1 MKLNKENKQKINYI
15 FDILEQNKINVL
27 IVRFFGSGDDGN
39 MEIDSYDGPE
49 IDLSEPTIF
58 VESVYKNGTY
68 QPDNVGLEH
77 VIFSVCDYMLDS
89 KGIDYANGNGN
100 DGTISFTVKNRNVS
114 MNYLVTDTEEYE
126 FSV

>member
-27 IVRFFGSGDDGN
+27 VVRFFGSGDDGN

-49 IDLSEPTIF
+49 IDLDEPTIF
-58 VESVYKNGTY
+58 VESVFKNGKY
-68 QPDNVGLEH
+68 EPDNVSLEH

-100 DGTISFTVKNRNVS
+100 DGTISFTVSNRNVS
-114 MNYLVTDTEEYE
+114 MNYLVTDTKEYE

>member
-15 FDILEQNKINVL
+15 FDVLKQNKINVL

-49 IDLSEPTIF
+49 IDLDEPTIF
-58 VESVYKNGTY
+58 VESVYKDGKY
-68 QPDNVGLEH
+68 QPDNISLEQ
-77 VIFSVCDYMLDS
+77 VIYIVSDYMLDE

-100 DGTISFTVKNRNVS
+100 DGTITFTVSNRNVS

>member
-15 FDILEQNKINVL
+15 FDVLKQNKINVL

-49 IDLSEPTIF
+49 IDLDEPTIF

-89 KGIDYANGNGN
+89 KGVDYANENGN
-100 DGTISFTVKNRNVS
+100 EGTISFTVSNKNVS
-114 MNYLVTDTEEYE
+114 MNYLVTHDEEYE

>member
-1 MKLNKENKQKINYI
+1 MKLNKDNKQKINYI
-15 FDILEQNKINVL
+15 FDVLEQNKINVL

-49 IDLSEPTIF
+49 IDLDEPTIF
-58 VESVYKNGTY
+58 VESVYKAGKY
-68 QPDNVGLEH
+68 EPDNASLEQL
-77 VIFSVCDYMLDS
+77 IFNVCDYMLNT

-100 DGTISFTVKNRNVS
+100 DGTISFTVRNRNVS